1 MIRITPTG
9 HFPIGSMTARELDT
23 HPPSIAAPSDDAMS
37 SERRLRELID
47 LHYDFV
53 WRTVR
58 YLRVPDSSLED
69 AAQQVLCILARRLQ
83 DVVPGA
89 EKSFLYGTA
98 VRVAKDLR
106 RTAQRRPATP
116 DPDLDAFVATDPG
129 PEDLLAQRRQHA
141 ELQRLLDAL
150 PDDLRMVFVLY
161 EIEEL
166 TMAEIAQALEMSPG
180 TVASRLRKARETF
193 ERLVARRRASER
205 RNYGGGHE

>member
-1 MIRITPTG
+1 MTTG
-9 HFPIGSMTARELDT
+9 EIDARPL
-23 HPPSIAAPSDDAMS
+23 SAGAPAGDAVS
-37 SERRLRELID
+37 PERRLRELIE
-47 LHYDFV
+47 LHYDFI

-98 VRVAKDLR
+98 VRVARDLR

-116 DPDLDAFVATDPG
+116 DPDLDAFVAQDPG
-129 PEDLLAQRRQHA
+129 PEDLLTRRRQRD
-141 ELQRLLDAL
+141 ELQRLLHAL
-150 PDDLRMVFVLY
+150 PDGLRMVFVLY

-193 ERLVARRRASER
+193 ERLVARRRASGR
-205 RNYGGGHE
+205 RNHGGGHE

>member
-1 MIRITPTG
+1 
-9 HFPIGSMTARELDT
+9 MTTRELDR
-23 HPPSIAAPSDDAMS
+23 PGLPAGVPAEAAS
-37 SERRLRELID
+37 SPEKRVRELIE

-58 YLRVPDSSLED
+58 YLRVPEASIED
-69 AAQQVLCILARRLQ
+69 ATQQVLCILARRLP

-116 DPDLDAFVATDPG
+116 DPDLDVFVAPDPS
-129 PEDLLAQRRQHA
+129 PEDLLVQRRAHDA
-141 ELQRLLDAL
+141 LHRLLDAL

-166 TMAEIAQALEMSPG
+166 TMAEIAEALEMSPG
-180 TVASRLRKARETF
+180 TVASRLRKARQSF
-193 ERLVARRRASER
+193 ERLAARMRAAGR
-205 RNYGGGHE
+205 HNPGGGHE

>member
-1 MIRITPTG
+1 MIRVTPTG
-9 HFPIGSMTARELDT
+9 HFPIGAMTTRELDAR
-23 HPPSIAAPSDDAMS
+23 PLPGAAPAGDAVS
-37 SERRLRELID
+37 PDRRLRELIE

-58 YLRVPDSSLED
+58 YLRVPDSSIED
-69 AAQQVLCILARRLQ
+69 AAQQVLCILARRLP
-83 DVVPGA
+83 DIVPGA

-116 DPDLDAFVATDPG
+116 DPDLDAFVTSDPG
-129 PEDLLAQRRQHA
+129 PEDLLTRRREHA

-193 ERLVARRRASER
+193 ERLVARRLASGR

>member
-23 HPPSIAAPSDDAMS
+23 HTPPVAAPVGDAMS
-37 SERRLRELID
+37 PERRLRELID

-129 PEDLLAQRRQHA
+129 PEDLLARRRQHA

-205 RNYGGGHE
+205 RNHGGGHE